1 MDTNTI
7 KKMIFDK
14 LRDTTYYG
22 SYRETVIVDTNGKPA
37 RKTLR
42 CALPPTS
49 LQSDHC
55 EELASVLE
63 EVLEILEDTISL
75 RAEFEEDTVGED
87 VDW

>member
-1 MDTNTI
+1 MNHI
-7 KKMIFDK
+7 FLKKMIFDQLK
-14 LRDTTYYG
+14 NTTYYG
-22 SYRETVIVDTNGKPA
+22 SYRETAIVDTNGKPA

-49 LQSDHC
+49 SQSAHC

-63 EVLEILEDTISL
+63 EVLEVLEDTIAL
-75 RAEFEEDTVGED
+75 RAEFEEDTAGED